1 MEYIRSKDIFMLT
14 RDTLYLLAPE
24 IVEHGYR
31 VAYMVY
37 KMLSLTQ
44 EYQEYEMADIIFLVT
59 LHDIGACH
67 TDKGNDIFQY
77 ETKHCMP
84 HSIYGYLFYKNL
96 SPQEELARVILY
108 HHSEDSNLTE
118 LGSRERQLT
127 GILKIADRADI
138 YSQAL
143 GDRFDSSKFRKLSG
157 GSLSREGLELFYR
170 AIEEFDILH
179 QIKGTAYREE
189 LDIFLEEYM
198 IFSHEEKKRYLE
210 MLMYC
215 LGFRSYNYV
224 VNAVTCICICE
235 ALGEKMGLLPNE
247 KEILYYGALLH
258 DLGMLYIPVEIV
270 EAPRQLA
277 AEERRIVMSH
287 VELAAEL
294 MQDRVKKEVLD
305 VILAHHERG
314 DGSGYPNRLN
324 DAGMNKLQRILQA
337 ADMVTALINDR
348 KYRTKK
354 TKQEVIAILN
364 EEAARGKLN
373 RQVVNT
379 LIMFYDEIYDKA
391 RKEEADVL
399 STYNRLLASYNKV
412 YKRFFGK
419 EPL

>member
-14 RDTLYLLAPE
+14 RDTLHLLAPE
-24 IVEHGYR
+24 VVEHGYR

-44 EYQEYEMADIIFLVT
+44 EYQEYELADIIFLVT

-77 ETKHCMP
+77 ETKQYMP

-108 HHSEDSNLTE
+108 HHSDDSNLTE
-118 LGSRERQLT
+118 LGGREKQLT
-127 GILKIADRADI
+127 GVLKIADRADI

-143 GDRFDSSKFRKLSG
+143 LDKFDSSKFRKLSG
-157 GSLSREGLELFYR
+157 VSLSKEGLELFYR

-198 IFSHEEKKRYLE
+198 IFSNEEKKRYLE

-258 DLGMLYIPVEIV
+258 DLGMLYMPVEIV
-270 EAPRQLA
+270 EAPRQLT
-277 AEERRIVMSH
+277 AEERKMVMSH
-287 VELAAEL
+287 VQLAADL
-294 MQDRVKKEVLD
+294 MRDRVKKEVLD
-305 VILAHHERG
+305 VIVAHHERG
-314 DGSGYPNRLN
+314 DGSGYPNRLT
-324 DAGMNKLQRILQA
+324 DAGMNKMQRILQA
-337 ADMVTALINDR
+337 ADTVTALINDR
-348 KYRTKK
+348 KYRTRKS
-354 TKQEVIAILN
+354 KQEVIAILN

-379 LIMFYDEIYDKA
+379 LITFYDEIYDKA
-391 RKEEADVL
+391 RKEEADVM